1 VNEKYEVA
9 RLEELDRSG
18 SWTRVRGHFGIEAF
32 GVNAWTAGASGDEVI
47 SDHNEERSG
56 HEELYVV
63 LNGRAIFTVDGRD
76 VDAPAG
82 TLMFVN
88 EPQTQR
94 KAIAAEAG
102 TTVLA
107 IGAKPGEA
115 YQPLGWE
122 WSSDAFQYFQ
132 SGEPERAYELLAA
145 ADEEHPDAPSVLYNL
160 ACAEALNGEHDAAL
174 EHLARAT
181 SLEERWR
188 KAARDDPDF
197 DGVRDDPRFELAVA
211 GQPESAG

>member
-1 VNEKYEVA
+1 MNEKYEVA

-32 GVNAWTAGASGDEVI
+32 GVNGWTAGASGDEVI

-63 LNGRAIFTVDGRD
+63 LDGRAIFTVDGRD

-122 WSSDAFQYFQ
+122 WSSDAFQYFE

-145 ADEEHPDAPSVLYNL
+145 ADAAHPDSPSVLYNL
-160 ACAEALNGEHDAAL
+160 ACAEALTGRSEQAVD
-174 EHLARAT
+174 HLRRAVQ
-181 SLEERWR
+181 LYEPFAEI
-188 KAARDDPDF
+188 ARDDSDF
-197 DGVRDDPRFELAVA
+197 DSIRDHPGYA
-211 GQPESAG
+211 GA